1 MLDLRGAAG
10 IVAIVLPIAPVV
22 TSVVL
27 PILPRIPAFDLCF
40 AAAILPCPAIGLGCG
55 RCCRRYGARS
65 NGLRRSLWRCLLLLA
80 AFVATA
86 AIAPA
91 SSAIVAAFGI
101 VLII

>member
-1 MLDLRGAAG
+1 
-10 IVAIVLPIAPVV
+10 
-22 TSVVL
+22 
-27 PILPRIPAFDLCF
+27 
-40 AAAILPCPAIGLGCG
+40 
-55 RCCRRYGARS
+55 
-65 NGLRRSLWRCLLLLA
+65 LWRCLLLLA